1 MPNFDK
7 TGPKGDGPQTG
18 RGMGNCKPIVQ
29 KNVNS
34 RGLRRGQGQ
43 GRNR

>member
-18 RGMGNCKPIVQ
+18 KGMGNCKPNDQ
-29 KNVNS
+29 KSNG
-34 RGLRRGQGQ
+34 RGLRRGQGR